1 MDKSAIKAVLCLD
14 SIDNLAVDRENW
26 KRYSITE

>member
-14 SIDNLAVDRENW
+14 SIDNLAVDRRELE
-26 KRYSITE
+26 TLL